1 MSIGFDFPWIAV
13 VAALLPLGTV
23 ALFTMA
29 QRRRMQRLARL
40 GGPAALERLAP
51 VEARRSPLWRTA
63 RVATAVSLIALGVA
77 GPRWGMGTAIVRTEG
92 VDVVLAID
100 ASLSMLATDELPS
113 RLERLKREVRVF
125 RAAAPGN
132 RVALLAF
139 AGRSYI
145 LSPLTNDDGAVDLF
159 LDNLDP
165 SVVGQPGT
173 ALAPTITQGV
183 DLLRAAR
190 GSAGRAL
197 VIMSDGEAF
206 DDKAASLAA
215 ARAAKDNEIAIVTVG
230 FGTEAG
236 GQIPLADGS
245 AVVPKRDEAGQIV
258 ITRYDPAMLRDIAA
272 AAQGEFIP
280 AGTSDRGTRIQQ
292 ALRRLDSQQRDVQEG
307 RSRPLHLVLFLF
319 PALLLL
325 LLDAWRADGGTFA
338 LARRWFRFVAPV
350 ALLALLTLLV
360 PQVVVAQSDPMD
372 HFKAGRFVQAARAW
386 KQKIAEGD
394 KRPATLYNLGTA
406 LLAADSIN
414 SSIDALERAASAPDA
429 SVRQRAL
436 YNLGLAHLRRAQ
448 RGGADVDAVREANVA
463 AAAYRTLLLQRNDD
477 ADARWNYE
485 LALRVRQQNGGGG
498 SSNKDNQQPQQQRS
512 RPEERQGMSR
522 QQAEQLLAAAQRD
535 EKESQA
541 KRQRG
546 TRQERAPGGKDW

>member
-1 MSIGFDFPWIAV
+1 MSIGFDLPWLAV
-13 VAALLPLGTV
+13 MATLLPFGTM
-23 ALFTMA
+23 ALFA
-29 QRRRMQRLARL
+29 LAHRRRMQRLTRL

-51 VEARRSPLWRTA
+51 VEVRRSPHWRTV
-63 RVATAVSLIALGVA
+63 RVATAVTLLALGVA

-100 ASLSMLATDELPS
+100 ASLSMLATDERPS

-215 ARAAKDNEIAIVTVG
+215 ARAAKENEIAMVTVG

-236 GQIPLADGS
+236 GQIPLADGT

-258 ITRYDPAMLRDIAA
+258 ITHYDPAMLRDIAA

-280 AGTSDRGTRIQQ
+280 AGTSDRGTRIHH
-292 ALRRLDSQQRDVQEG
+292 ALRRLESQQREVQEG
-307 RSRPLHLVLFLF
+307 RSRPLHLAIFLF

-325 LLDAWRADGGTFA
+325 LLDAWRADGGTLA
-338 LARRWFRFVAPV
+338 RARRWLRVVAPA
-350 ALLALLTLLV
+350 ALLLLA
-360 PQVVVAQSDPMD
+360 PRIGAAQSDPMD
-372 HFKAGRFVQAARAW
+372 HFTAGRFVRAAQGW

-414 SSIDALERAASAPDA
+414 SSIDALERAAAAPDA

-448 RGGADVDAVREANVA
+448 RGGADVDAVREANSA
-463 AAAYRTLLLQRNDD
+463 AAAYRTLLLQRHED

-498 SSNKDNQQPQQQRS
+498 SSNKDNQQPQQQHA